1 LKRNKFKLPPSLK
14 GKVFRADRYFHEK
27 ARSPASSYLVQN
39 LSHTKRIQ
47 TPDGFYI
54 HRKIKV
60 SLEKEASP
68 EGYVFPGG
76 KSLCLDPLSLGLLS
90 GERDFKAYDISRMIF
105 LDLETTGLAGGT
117 GTYPFLCGIGYF
129 EQNSFI
135 VEQFFMEDYPY
146 ERVMLESLGQRLKT
160 AEALVTFNGKSFD
173 VPLLITRFIFNRI
186 RVNLELPHIDLLHP
200 SRRIWKGAF
209 PDCRLETIE
218 QEFFKLKRKRD
229 IESHLI
235 PHIYFQFVRG
245 KSQELM
251 LPVFDHNAQD
261 IISLG
266 ALLSFFCRILSQP
279 ESGELTRSAELWGLG
294 RLFLKFGLIENA
306 IQSLDKALY
315 LSKETELTETL
326 LFHMGRLYKKMGRF
340 SEANEIWER
349 LFKRPSSH
357 KITAA
362 VELAK
367 YYEHKA
373 KQPHLAREIVVKVTR
388 ELSVSEELEGYISGI
403 NEARNKEITPELE
416 KRLRRLEAKIKR
428 QQKRR
433 PNQEKGTKKTKKTKE
448 M

>member
-1 LKRNKFKLPPSLK
+1 MKRNKFKLPPSLK

-294 RLFLKFGLIENA
+294 RL
-306 IQSLDKALY
+306 
-315 LSKETELTETL
+315 
-326 LFHMGRLYKKMGRF
+326 YKKMGRF

-433 PNQEKGTKKTKKTKE
+433 SNQEKGTKKTKKTKE